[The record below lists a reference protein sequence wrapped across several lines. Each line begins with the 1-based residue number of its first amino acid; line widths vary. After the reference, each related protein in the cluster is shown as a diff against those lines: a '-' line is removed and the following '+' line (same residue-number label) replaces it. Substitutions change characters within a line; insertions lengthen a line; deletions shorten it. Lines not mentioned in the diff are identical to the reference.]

1 MADQPYKKI
10 RREQVTLKILL
21 KNGWAWLDRD
31 WKLANL
37 LVEDDKIAAIGPDAG
52 QTADKVIDA
61 AGK

>member
-52 QTADKVIDA
+52 QTAD
-61 AGK
+61 